1 MTLDDLTKI
10 ITEVQKL
17 QSELDDVEVKAAL
30 HGTPQRL
37 FETLSAFGNRTGGG
51 VLLLGLDETHLYH
64 FGGIGS
70 SKVIEI
76 FRNERLV

>member
-10 ITEVQKL
+10 IAEVQKL

-37 FETLSAFGNRTGGG
+37 FEALSAFSNRTGGG
-51 VLLLGLDETHLYH
+51 VLLL
-64 FGGIGS
+64 
-70 SKVIEI
+70 
-76 FRNERLV
+76 